1 MGYQMLAKLQYDN
14 VFAGVNLT
22 PTIGYSHNVKG
33 NTPLPLGNFIEGRKS
48 FSLGMEFVYQ
58 YTWSLDLRY
67 VNYFGAEDFN
77 LLNDRD
83 YVSATV
89 RYSF

>member
-1 MGYQMLAKLQYDN
+1 
-14 VFAGVNLT
+14 
-22 PTIGYSHNVKG
+22 
-33 NTPLPLGNFIEGRKS
+33 
-48 FSLGMEFVYQ
+48 MEFVYQ